1 MKTVVL
7 EYEQKN
13 HILEVDGIGYEIP
26 QRTAALEKELR
37 EHDKK
42 AGTMSEYEGNM
53 ELLGI
58 LFGKINAKKMF
69 PDVENTNLDK
79 LAKCVKVAISL
90 YMLEYNNI
98 QREEIN
104 KKLEQMA
111 PFMNTLENVE
121 KLAEKIP
128 NKKQGAKRK

>member
-26 QRTAALEKELR
+26 QRTATLESELR

-69 PDVENTNLDK
+69 PDGENTNLDK

-90 YMLEYNNI
+90 YMLEYNSI
-98 QREEIN
+98 QQEEIN

-121 KLAEKIP
+121 KLADKIP